1 MTGIHILSGAL
12 YTHSRVKSQN
22 VEVPS
27 ILVIFIGTLISDLP
41 CPTVPSVFRFHEM
54 QLTLAQKDQDIAFLR
69 SMLGKLSEKLDQ
81 LEKNLELKFGKI
93 QWRTTGLFKQ
103 INMQSCLPVATPTG

>member
-1 MTGIHILSGAL
+1 MWPLTFD
-12 YTHSRVKSQN
+12 
-22 VEVPS
+22 P
-27 ILVIFIGTLISDLP
+27 
-41 CPTVPSVFRFHEM
+41 FRFHEM

-93 QWRTTGLFKQ
+93 Q
-103 INMQSCLPVATPTG
+103 